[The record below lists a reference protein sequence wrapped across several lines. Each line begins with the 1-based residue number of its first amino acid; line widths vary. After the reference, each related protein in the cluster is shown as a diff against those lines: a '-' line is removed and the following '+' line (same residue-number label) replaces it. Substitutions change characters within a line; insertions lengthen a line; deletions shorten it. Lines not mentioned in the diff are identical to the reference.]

1 VGPQRTKQCRAP
13 RAEKQLKFIAGLGN
27 PGAKYRDTRHNVGFE
42 VADLLARRH
51 RAEFESA
58 PGEAVMARVRT
69 LGDGPLIVKPLTFM
83 NLSGHAVAELI
94 RYYRIAVPD
103 VLIVVDDV
111 NLALGRLRI
120 RARGSHGGHNG
131 LKSIAGQLGTDDYA
145 RLRIGVGR
153 GDERR
158 DLADHVLARFDADER
173 EIIRAAIERATDAA
187 EMFVTDDIGKVMNT
201 FNRADDIA
209 TAE

>member
-1 VGPQRTKQCRAP
+1 
-13 RAEKQLKFIAGLGN
+13 LKLIAGLGN

-42 VADLLARRH
+42 VADLLVRRH
-51 RAEFESA
+51 GAEFEGA

-69 LGDGPLIVKPLTFM
+69 LGDGALIVKPLTFM
-83 NLSGHAVAELI
+83 NLSGHALAELI
-94 RYYRIAVPD
+94 RYYRIEVPD

-111 NLALGRLRI
+111 NLPLGRLRI

-131 LKSIAGQLGTDDYA
+131 LKSIASQLGTDDYA

-158 DLADHVLARFDADER
+158 DLANHVLARFDADER

-187 EMFVTDDIGKVMNT
+187 AMFVTGDIGKVMNT
-201 FNRADDIA
+201 YNRADDIA
-209 TAE
+209 TVE

>member
-1 VGPQRTKQCRAP
+1 
-13 RAEKQLKFIAGLGN
+13 LKLIAGLGN

-51 RAEFESA
+51 GAELESA
-58 PGEAVMARVRT
+58 PGEAVMARVKT
-69 LGDGPLIVKPLTFM
+69 LGDGVLIVKPLTFM

-111 NLALGRLRI
+111 NLPLGRLRI
-120 RARGSHGGHNG
+120 RARGSHGGHKG

-173 EIIRAAIERATDAA
+173 EVIRAAIERATDAA

-201 FNRADDIA
+201 YNRADDIA
-209 TAE
+209 TVE

>member
-1 VGPQRTKQCRAP
+1 MK
-13 RAEKQLKFIAGLGN
+13 LIAGLGN

-42 VADLLARRH
+42 VADLLARRYG
-51 RAEFESA
+51 AEFESA

-69 LGDGPLIVKPLTFM
+69 LGDGVLIVKPLTFM

-111 NLALGRLRI
+111 NLPLGRLRI

-158 DLADHVLARFDADER
+158 DVADHVLARFDADER
-173 EIIRAAIERATDAA
+173 EVIRAAIERATDAA

-201 FNRADDIA
+201 YNRADDIA
-209 TAE
+209 TVE

>member
-1 VGPQRTKQCRAP
+1 
-13 RAEKQLKFIAGLGN
+13 LKLIAGLGN

-51 RAEFESA
+51 GAEFESA
-58 PGEAVMARVRT
+58 PGEAVIARVKT
-69 LGDGPLIVKPLTFM
+69 LGDGTLIVKPLTFV

-103 VLIVVDDV
+103 VLIVVDEV
-111 NLALGRLRI
+111 NLPLGRLRV

-158 DLADHVLARFDADER
+158 DLADHVLARFDTDER
-173 EIIRAAIERATDAA
+173 EVIRAAIERAAEAA
-187 EMFVTDDIGKVMNT
+187 EMFVTDDIGKVMT
-201 FNRADDIA
+201 AYNRADDIA
-209 TAE
+209 TVD

>member
-1 VGPQRTKQCRAP
+1 
-13 RAEKQLKFIAGLGN
+13 LKLIAGLGN

-51 RAEFESA
+51 GAEFESA

-69 LGDGPLIVKPLTFM
+69 LGDGTLIVKPLTFV

-103 VLIVVDDV
+103 VLIVVDEV
-111 NLALGRLRI
+111 NLPLGRLRV

-158 DLADHVLARFDADER
+158 DLADHVLARFDTDER
-173 EIIRAAIERATDAA
+173 EVIRAAIERAAEAA
-187 EMFVTDDIGKVMNT
+187 EMFVTDDIGKVMT
-201 FNRADDIA
+201 AYNRADDIA
-209 TAE
+209 TVD